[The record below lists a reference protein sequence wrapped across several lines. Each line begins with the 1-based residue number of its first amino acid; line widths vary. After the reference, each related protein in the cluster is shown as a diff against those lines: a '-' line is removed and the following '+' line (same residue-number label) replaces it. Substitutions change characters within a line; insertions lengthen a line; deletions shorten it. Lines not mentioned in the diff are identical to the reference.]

1 MGKSV
6 CVLLRSKLRPLLTQ
20 ALTTR
25 PQFAYAKGRS
35 TLDALLRAHGHLTQT
50 RKVVE
55 QHRTTIYARH
65 SGQEP
70 KSCFGGLCFSLD
82 LKGAFDAVPRQRLA
96 ESLFR
101 LQVEPDLV
109 HLIMHM
115 QYQAQYW
122 TRIGADNRPVTP
134 TQGIK
139 QGCNI
144 APYLFVAYTIMLIDR
159 ISENTST
166 QWTNDGLTWY
176 ADDAFAAWMT
186 QSIDELRQAL
196 RDLGTVINV
205 LNTHGMDIQADKCA
219 VLLNLHGKDVHK
231 VSVYQSTT
239 C

>member
-1 MGKSV
+1 
-6 CVLLRSKLRPLLTQ
+6 
-20 ALTTR
+20 
-25 PQFAYAKGRS
+25 
-35 TLDALLRAHGHLTQT
+35 
-50 RKVVE
+50 
-55 QHRTTIYARH
+55 
-65 SGQEP
+65 
-70 KSCFGGLCFSLD
+70 
-82 LKGAFDAVPRQRLA
+82 
-96 ESLFR
+96 
-101 LQVEPDLV
+101 
-109 HLIMHM
+109 MHM

-144 APYLFVAYTIMLIDR
+144 APYLYTIMLIDR

-176 ADDAFAAWMT
+176 ADDAFAVWMI

-196 RDLGTVINV
+196 RDLGTIITV

-231 VSVYQSTT
+231 VSVYQGKTRREDISQGDSINAAKMDRGFTVFMAQT
-239 C
+239 GPAGLLTNLYQASIAWNKVRETEPKKITPPLRITLLTLMDG